1 MFNSIFNNKK
11 VNVIGIKSK
20 DMSISMSK
28 KIVQYCVNYSVMIQN
43 YPLVCNIINKIPI
56 PGIRLS
62 LLGRKGQNI
71 DPKSWTVHHKGVI
84 VC

>member
-1 MFNSIFNNKK
+1 
-11 VNVIGIKSK
+11 
-20 DMSISMSK
+20 MSVSMSK

-43 YPLVCNIINKIPI
+43 YPLVCKLIKKILI

-71 DPKSWTVHHKGVI
+71 DPKLWTTQNKGII
-84 VC
+84 VCEYPYSVNKYFNSLGID